1 MNRSDDNLTNGDAAQ
16 VELAGI
22 RFGPALA
29 GALYLLLAGSAVLAL
44 GARRFPGL
52 LPERLELAAPTVFLV
67 FLICFAFYRLA
78 LVRARKYPAFKA
90 FFQIGAAALFLMLLL
105 PSGKNRYERAVDEL
119 ETLLSDSN
127 PHVRALAAEVARHRP
142 DGAKYGPSLVR
153 SLRDADAQVRE
164 EAHRSLVRLSGG
176 DLGGPDDEKAVE
188 SWEKRFP

>member
-1 MNRSDDNLTNGDAAQ
+1 MNRSDDNLTSGDAAQ

-29 GALYLLLAGSAVLAL
+29 GALYLLLVGSAVLAL

-52 LPERLELAAPTVFLV
+52 LPEKLELAAPTVFLV

-78 LVRARKYPAFKA
+78 LVRAGKYAAFKA

-105 PSGKNRYERAVDEL
+105 PTGKNRYEMAADEL
-119 ETLLSDSN
+119 EMLLSDVN
-127 PHVRALAAEVARHRP
+127 PHVRALAAEVVRHRS
-142 DGAKYGPSLVR
+142 DGVKYGPSLVK
-153 SLRDADAQVRE
+153 SLRDTDARVRE
-164 EAHRSLVRLSGG
+164 EAHRSLVQLSGE
-176 DLGGPDDEKAVE
+176 DLGGPDDELAVT